1 MGRPASRVP
10 WEGRYH
16 LFRGKAVITCSIG
29 RPGTCPGNSVAET
42 FFATLNVELI
52 YRRPWPSRAEMVQV
66 NFAYVGTWC
75 DPHRWHG
82 SFCCL
87 SPVAF
92 EASNPSAPS
101 IPDPMTVREMGAR
114 PRAQRATITDTWRM
128 LLPRVWYR
136 GTNVAPVIASSPIG
150 VGIRV
155 FEGVVTSRDG
165 FLHVDGTPS
174 MQTASSWHT
183 ALLAFVA
190 EAGTVMTLTDPA
202 GTSWTVAIE
211 EVEDRVSTGA
221 TTFGRAWETRL
232 VWVEVPA

>member
-1 MGRPASRVP
+1 MATDGPP
-10 WEGRYH
+10 WVVGQNCTMTLTH
-16 LFRGKAVITCSIG
+16 PMVNAGIARGFYLK
-29 RPGTCPGNSVAET
+29 P
-42 FFATLNVELI
+42 
-52 YRRPWPSRAEMVQV
+52 
-66 NFAYVGTWC
+66 
-75 DPHRWHG
+75 
-82 SFCCL
+82 
-87 SPVAF
+87 
-92 EASNPSAPS
+92 
-101 IPDPMTVREMGAR
+101 
-114 PRAQRATITDTWRM
+114 DTWRM

-190 EAGTVMTLTDPA
+190 QAGTVMTLTDPA
-202 GTSWTVAIE
+202 GTPWTVAIE
-211 EVEDRVSTGA
+211 EVEDRVSTGG